1 MSEESKAAIR
11 LFIAEIIRRLQYDNS
26 TVPADVTG
34 SFAEQAHRALTR
46 YALMRFRQLADA
58 VVAEWKTR

>member
-1 MSEESKAAIR
+1 MSAENKAAIQ
-11 LFIAEIIRRLQYDNS
+11 LFIAEVIRRLQYDDSNA
-26 TVPADVTG
+26 PADVAG

-58 VVAEWKTR
+58 VVSEWQ